1 MRAPVDADR
10 LGLLMRHLGAAARRS
25 GRIYLTGG
33 ATAVLEGWRAS
44 TIDVDLKMM
53 PEQDELFRAI
63 PRLKDDLSINVE
75 LACPADFIPEV
86 PGWDERSPLI
96 RTEGLVTF
104 YHYDF
109 YAQALAKI
117 ERGHATDLEDV
128 QAMMQRGLVEPQ
140 RLLRFFVAIELA
152 LVRYPAVDPPS
163 FRRAVEETVARHGSG

>member
-10 LGLLMRHLGAAARRS
+10 LGALMQELGAAARRAGS
-25 GRIYLTGG
+25 VYLTGG

-44 TIDVDLKMM
+44 TIDVDLKMV

-75 LACPADFIPEV
+75 LASPADFIPEL
-86 PGWDERSPLI
+86 PGWDERSRLI
-96 RTEGLVTF
+96 RTEGRLTF

-117 ERGHATDLEDV
+117 ERGHATDQEDV
-128 QAMMQRGLVEPQ
+128 DQMFQRGLVEPR
-140 RLLRFFVAIELA
+140 RLLRYFVAIEPD

-163 FRRAVEETVARHGSG
+163 LRRAVEETVARYSA